1 MNIKFKNISLKV
13 SEGTVITDEF
23 CGCKNLSENG
33 FAEVQIAGEN
43 KPTHEGAK
51 LINSS
56 EGIRLKYFSHKTDGN
71 TLTLVQKSGLVQT
84 ETVFQCFD
92 NTNAVRVYTS
102 VTNISDDDIVLEDV
116 SAMVVRGISSCGIS
130 AMEDMYFTKF
140 IQSHHGECQ
149 ALTDSF
155 YDLGFIS
162 DPAQSPTQKRIH
174 YANVGSWST
183 KEQLPQGIIED
194 RRAGKVFMFQIESSS
209 SWYYE
214 ISDRLGDM
222 YIYLGGANSTHH
234 SWWKKLSPG
243 ESYHTPAVAFC
254 TGSDLNDVLA
264 QMTVYRRYISGLSD
278 ADKNLP
284 VIFNEYM
291 HMSWDSPTEEN
302 TKIIAPVV
310 AELGAQYY
318 VIDCGWHD
326 EVPGEVIYPEVGRW
340 VESKVRFPSGL
351 RKTTDYIRSLG
362 MKAGLWIEPEI
373 VGINCSEMLAYYGD
387 ECFYSRFGKKVANHR
402 RYFLDYRHPKVV
414 EYMTET
420 IRRMVEDYGA
430 DYIKFDYNQDC
441 GIGTE
446 RDAMSPGEGLEKA
459 TAAFFAWVESMKKRF
474 PQVIFEGCAS
484 GGMRMDY
491 SSLSVFSLVSTSDQT
506 NYLKYPYIA
515 SNILAAVIPEQA
527 AVWSYPVAWL
537 KKENISENATVMNM
551 INSFLGR
558 MHLASHVDWLDDRQK
573 KNVSDGIKYYNKL
586 SEIKQRAVP
595 YLPSGFSRFGD
606 KVLCSGLKDGNK
618 LYLAVWNLSDIN
630 YYKTEFGSS
639 ILGASL
645 VYPSEPCASVSTDGS
660 VLEVKFTSEKSAVFI
675 EVELEN
681 KEVL

>member
-1 MNIKFKNISLKV
+1 
-13 SEGTVITDEF
+13 
-23 CGCKNLSENG
+23 
-33 FAEVQIAGEN
+33 
-43 KPTHEGAK
+43 
-51 LINSS
+51 
-56 EGIRLKYFSHKTDGN
+56 
-71 TLTLVQKSGLVQT
+71 
-84 ETVFQCFD
+84 
-92 NTNAVRVYTS
+92 
-102 VTNISDDDIVLEDV
+102 
-116 SAMVVRGISSCGIS
+116 
-130 AMEDMYFTKF
+130 
-140 IQSHHGECQ
+140 
-149 ALTDSF
+149 
-155 YDLGFIS
+155 
-162 DPAQSPTQKRIH
+162 
-174 YANVGSWST
+174 
-183 KEQLPQGIIED
+183 
-194 RRAGKVFMFQIESSS
+194 
-209 SWYYE
+209 
-214 ISDRLGDM
+214 
-222 YIYLGGANSTHH
+222 
-234 SWWKKLSPG
+234 
-243 ESYHTPAVAFC
+243 
-254 TGSDLNDVLA
+254 
-264 QMTVYRRYISGLSD
+264 
-278 ADKNLP
+278 
-284 VIFNEYM
+284 
-291 HMSWDSPTEEN
+291 
-302 TKIIAPVV
+302 
-310 AELGAQYY
+310 
-318 VIDCGWHD
+318 
-326 EVPGEVIYPEVGRW
+326 
-340 VESKVRFPSGL
+340 
-351 RKTTDYIRSLG
+351 
-362 MKAGLWIEPEI
+362 
-373 VGINCSEMLAYYGD
+373 
-387 ECFYSRFGKKVANHR
+387 
-402 RYFLDYRHPKVV
+402 
-414 EYMTET
+414 
-420 IRRMVEDYGA
+420 MVEDYGA